1 MTINFSLAVLQAPTI
16 CLLFHSLLKTGTSA
30 LLGQMTVM
38 VLQCVTTHMAASDAR
53 ANQDTSTM
61 DPTALVCNRTCLKA
75 SQMFTSGPGCLKG
88 G

>member
-1 MTINFSLAVLQAPTI
+1 MMSLNVRTTMVRFIAIAIPASPEMEHIV
-16 CLLFHSLLKTGTSA
+16 KTGTSA

-61 DPTALVCNRTCLKA
+61 DPTAL
-75 SQMFTSGPGCLKG
+75 M
-88 G
+88 